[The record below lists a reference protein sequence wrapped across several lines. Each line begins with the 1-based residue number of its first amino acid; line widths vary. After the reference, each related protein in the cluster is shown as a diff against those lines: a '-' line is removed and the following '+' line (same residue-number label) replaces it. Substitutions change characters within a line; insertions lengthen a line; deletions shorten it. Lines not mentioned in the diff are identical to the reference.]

1 MLTSPTRA
9 TIGAPIAMA
18 STAAIKRLFIFIDEY
33 FLGLLGL
40 DRCLCLQ
47 RKLFA
52 GLFCNHVRGVPLRP
66 VRVALSTGA
75 LFVLAV
81 RRLRTPKGIG
91 QVGHRCEPCFGA
103 INPAGKSRCDLL

>member
-9 TIGAPIAMA
+9 TIGAAIATA
-18 STAAIKRLFIFIDEY
+18 STAAIKSLFIFIDEY
-33 FLGLLGL
+33 FLGL
-40 DRCLCLQ
+40 DRCLGLQ

-75 LFVLAV
+75 LFMLAV

-91 QVGHRCEPCFGA
+91 QVGHRCELCLGA
-103 INPAGKSRCDLL
+103 VDPAGKSRRNLL